1 MRHQT
6 MLPQSRR
13 SFLTKLACAGLAGVG
28 LLPHASAQAQAF
40 PQAFSSFSVDVGPL
54 KAKGLGPFA
63 DLVAQAALDELHRS
77 FADRT
82 DPRGPRFVLVIT
94 GIFLT
99 PFPDGGVGWRREGG
113 GGGGSDGMDGEALAV
128 GRRGEILARHPQH
141 ATLQADRSITN
152 PDEQG
157 RAVAMARN
165 YVLWLR
171 RRL

>member
-1 MRHQT
+1 MRRRT
-6 MLPQSRR
+6 MLPQTRR
-13 SFLTKLACAGLAGVG
+13 SFLMKLAGAGLAGAG
-28 LLPHASAQAQAF
+28 LLAHAPAQAQGF
-40 PQAFSSFSVDVGPL
+40 PPAFSSFSVDVGAL

-77 FADRT
+77 FADRV

-94 GIFLT
+94 DIFLT
-99 PFPDGGVGWRREGG
+99 PFPGGGSGWRRRDG

-128 GRRGEILARHPQH
+128 GRNGEILARHPQH
-141 ATLQADRSITN
+141 ATLQADRSILT

-157 RAVAMARN
+157 RAAAMARN